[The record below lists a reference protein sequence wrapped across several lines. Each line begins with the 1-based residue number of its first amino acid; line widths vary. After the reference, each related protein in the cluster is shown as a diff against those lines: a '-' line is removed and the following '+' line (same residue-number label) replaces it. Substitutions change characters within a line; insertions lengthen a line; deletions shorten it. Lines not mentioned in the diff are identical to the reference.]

1 MQDQKTDEVLG
12 TAVRFNNP
20 LLSQKSKGKTGRAI
34 YIEPAA
40 QEYLLDLN
48 GYDQLQVCKGIEALA
63 STPSPQDGMASTT
76 RPDFLKAKFASAS
89 VFNYVI
95 KYGISSSAVIVSS
108 IRLNHEIL
116 GAQKDKSL
124 ERPALYTVERIGS
137 LKFSARSTLEEI
149 SDLERESWR
158 RKDNVTKV
166 RTRHAAVNGM
176 LNDHRKAVW
185 LMGVHADEAFSKD
198 EFNEFTLFH
207 NPSETRNLDFYES
220 VRDNLGITTEN
231 AKQLAAILRQ
241 VQQDGQ
247 PVKWV
252 VHSQGGIIFKQAIDY
267 HIKHH
272 TGQSLHLNSVVFHS
286 GGNNKRVTDKLLN
299 KVGIRREASD
309 RDNPFDLVPNLA
321 GFNHL
326 SPSAICRSLRF
337 SKKVAGNNLSTAES
351 PHTLPFLSLE
361 AYHHFLILA
370 GDFKSAKHVDRYM
383 EKQARKGQ

>member
-1 MQDQKTDEVLG
+1 MQDQKPNEVLG
-12 TAVRFNNP
+12 TAVRFSNP
-20 LLSQKSKGKTGRAI
+20 LLSQKSKGKTGRAV

-95 KYGISSSAVIVSS
+95 KYGISSSAIIVTS
-108 IRLNHEIL
+108 IALNKAIL
-116 GAQKDKSL
+116 GAQNEKSS
-124 ERPALYTVERIGS
+124 ERSALYTVERIGNQKFNAQSS
-137 LKFSARSTLEEI
+137 LKEIDDLTLKT
-149 SDLERESWR
+149 WR
-158 RKDNVTKV
+158 AKGATRKVN
-166 RTRHAAVNGM
+166 TRHAAVNGM
-176 LNDHRKAVW
+176 LNDHEKAVW
-185 LMGVHADEAFSKD
+185 LMGVHADVAFTKD

-207 NPSETRNLDFYES
+207 NPSQTAKLDFYES

-267 HIKHH
+267 HIKHF

-299 KVGIRREASD
+299 KVGIRREGSD

-383 EKQARKGQ
+383 QKQVRKGQ